1 MEMDRKIWETVA
13 NQCAPVLMDV
23 KPSNLLILTRAE
35 EERYLGMDGIP
46 GISSLRLHS
55 GAGKST
61 WLLYRKDRMEAV
73 LIWPQVQ
80 AFLAQYGYDAQ
91 REAVD
96 RLLERM
102 AASYARYREKQDG
115 FPHELG
121 IFLGYPLGDVEGF
134 IRHQGKNYL
143 CAGYWKVYQD
153 ERRARETF
161 QLYRTVR
168 DAVQNMLSAGGSLYE
183 ICSFAN

>member
-80 AFLAQYGYDAQ
+80 AFLAQYGYDAL

-102 AASYARYREKQDG
+102 AARYAR
-115 FPHELG
+115 
-121 IFLGYPLGDVEGF
+121 
-134 IRHQGKNYL
+134 
-143 CAGYWKVYQD
+143 
-153 ERRARETF
+153 
-161 QLYRTVR
+161 
-168 DAVQNMLSAGGSLYE
+168 
-183 ICSFAN
+183 

>member
-1 MEMDRKIWETVA
+1 M
-13 NQCAPVLMDV
+13 
-23 KPSNLLILTRAE
+23 
-35 EERYLGMDGIP
+35 
-46 GISSLRLHS
+46 
-55 GAGKST
+55 
-61 WLLYRKDRMEAV
+61 
-73 LIWPQVQ
+73 IWPQVQ

-102 AASYARYREKQDG
+102 AARYARYREKQDG